1 MDEKDIKDYH
11 KLIDK
16 LEKKTKVHGIKN
28 LINTATSKVNNSRIL
43 EQGPGFMR

>member
-16 LEKKTKVHGIKN
+16 LEKKTKVHGIKKSN
-28 LINTATSKVNNSRIL
+28 K
-43 EQGPGFMR
+43 